1 MMMSGIAVLSPSL
14 NLSSVVSAS
23 TMNRIEM
30 PVLPSQVLYAQLKYV
45 EGVPSESG
53 GVSLD
58 RLRLIDSL
66 IAQMNSHRPP
76 GTPEIRPQNLS
87 SPEAALNSLLQRA
100 HEMQKSASPF
110 QAWGHLTGLAFN
122 LRA

>member
-1 MMMSGIAVLSPSL
+1 MSGVAVLPPSL
-14 NLSSVVSAS
+14 NLSSVFSAS

-66 IAQMNSHRPP
+66 IAQMNAHRPA

-87 SPEAALNSLLQRA
+87 SPEAVLNSLIQSVHQL
-100 HEMQKSASPF
+100 QKSASPF
-110 QAWGHLTGLAFN
+110 QAWGHMTGLAFD